1 MGKAATGQE
10 GVDSRTLMRWG
21 LWALALLLLI
31 IWRPSPTARAA
42 GPELP
47 SQALQERIDAAP
59 PGATLQVEG
68 GIYIGPIRLH
78 KPVHLVGK
86 GWPVIDG
93 REEGDVVTIEA
104 SGASISGFVLRGSSW
119 SPSLE
124 PAAVK
129 VKEAKQVTIRGN
141 RIEHSFFGIY
151 LIDADEALV
160 EGNQVRLAP
169 HRTVPRRGHGVY
181 AWETSGAIFRG
192 NIISHTSDGLYLDH
206 SDGNVI
212 VGNTVRHGRF
222 GIHLMYSDDIE
233 VIGNVLR
240 ENLAGVV
247 QMFSHRLLVQR
258 NEISD
263 HRGASGIG
271 ILVKDS
277 DDLFAVDNK
286 VVGNV
291 YGVTA
296 DGSPQS
302 VGSTV
307 VLQRNL
313 LASNQVGIG
322 LMPNAP
328 ISVFEN
334 AFVDNGIQVQAL
346 GRGVMSRLMA
356 IHSGGAVHHHHAVQE
371 GPVALPAGVALAS
384 EGRGNYWSDYRGYD
398 LDGDGV
404 GDIPYRLTSLF
415 ARLSRERPLASAFL
429 YTLAHEALGVAE
441 RLFPLIGAGEV
452 LEDPAPLMEPRL
464 TLRGDGEGPSLAMV
478 VISLVLVGL
487 PVYLGLSLRPP
498 WRRRHA
504 HGAQPQ

>member
-1 MGKAATGQE
+1 
-10 GVDSRTLMRWG
+10 MRWG
-21 LWALALLLLI
+21 LWALAFLLL
-31 IWRPSPTARAA
+31 IWRPSPTVRAA

-59 PGATLQVEG
+59 PGATLEVEG
-68 GIYIGPIRLH
+68 GTYMGPISLH
-78 KPVHLVGK
+78 KPIHLVGK

-93 REEGDVVTIEA
+93 REEGDVVTITA
-104 SGASISGFVLRGSSW
+104 SGASISGFVIRGSSW
-119 SPSLE
+119 SPSQE
-124 PAAVK
+124 PAVVK
-129 VKEAKQVTIRGN
+129 VKEAKQVTVRGN
-141 RIEHSFFGIY
+141 RIENSFFGIY
-151 LIDADEALV
+151 LIDADEAMV
-160 EGNQVRLAP
+160 EGNQVSLAP
-169 HRTVPRRGHGVY
+169 HRPVSRRGHGVY
-181 AWETSGAIFRG
+181 AWETSEAIFRG
-192 NIISHTSDGLYLDH
+192 NVISYTSDGFYLDH
-206 SDGNVI
+206 SDSNAI
-212 VGNTVRHGRF
+212 LDNTVRHGRF
-222 GIHLMYSDDIE
+222 GIHLMYSDDVE
-233 VIGNVLR
+233 VIGNILR

-263 HRGASGIG
+263 HRGASGVG

-277 DDLFAVDNK
+277 DDLFVVDNK

-291 YGVTA
+291 YGITA

-307 VLQRNL
+307 VFQRNL

-356 IHSGGAVHHHHAVQE
+356 VHGGGGAHHHHAVQE
-371 GPVALPAGVALAS
+371 EPVSLPAGVALAS
-384 EGRGNYWSDYRGYD
+384 EGHGNYWSDYRGYD

-415 ARLSRERPLASAFL
+415 ARLSREQPLASAFL

-441 RLFPLIGAGEV
+441 RLFPMVGAGEV
-452 LEDPAPLMEPRL
+452 LEDPAPLMEPPL
-464 TLRGDGEGPSLAMV
+464 ALGGDGEGPSLAMV
-478 VISLVLVGL
+478 VVSLAMVGL
-487 PVYLGLSLRPP
+487 PVYLALSLRPP

-504 HGAQPQ
+504 HGA